1 MYTHVC
7 VFYFVQPVYMPA
19 FVPVLYYFEYNS
31 FIIYFK
37 TFRTTLALFSLLRIA
52 LDTWGLF
59 QIHMQF
65 RIDFSTSVKNVV
77 GILIGTGLNLEIA
90 FGYVY
95 TYIKGP

>member
-1 MYTHVC
+1 
-7 VFYFVQPVYMPA
+7 MPA

-59 QIHMQF
+59 QIHMEF

-77 GILIGTGLNLEIA
+77 GILIRTGLNLEIA